1 MAGDGPADAAPT
13 IALFVTCVV
22 DVARPQVAE
31 AAVHLL
37 RDAGAEVSCPEGQ
50 TCCGQP
56 AWNAGFTTEAAAVA
70 AASLDALERD
80 PATHVVV
87 PAGSCATMIRRYW
100 PQLFAL
106 AGRPDDA
113 ERAEALGRRV
123 MELSELLTHLGP
135 HHAAHGH
142 IEARPHQG
150 EPAHPTDPSPPS
162 SATDASGR
170 RPVQRPVAYHRS
182 CHLERELHVI
192 DQPVALLTHATG
204 GAPAVWPA
212 DDRCCGFG
220 GTFSVRLPEVSVAM
234 ADDKLDQLP
243 EGVDTVV
250 GCDTSCLLHLE
261 ARARDRGLDLRFRHL
276 AEVLAD
282 GLDPA
287 AAPPSPPAP
296 PPPPPPPPPPA
307 PPPAEGPTGG

>member
-13 IALFVTCVV
+13 VALFVTCVV

-37 RDAGAEVSCPEGQ
+37 RDAGVEVSCPEGQ

-56 AWNAGFTTEAAAVA
+56 AWNAGFTAEAAAVA
-70 AASLDALERD
+70 AASLDALVRD
-80 PATHVVV
+80 ATTHVAV

-113 ERAEALGRRV
+113 ERAEALGPRV
-123 MELSELLTHLGP
+123 MELSELLAHLGP
-135 HHAAHGH
+135 PDAHGH
-142 IEARPHQG
+142 TEAQLRPAG
-150 EPAHPTDPSPPS
+150 PAPPTDPAHPSGPS
-162 SATDASGR
+162 SAADPPGQ
-170 RPVQRPVAYHRS
+170 RPGQRPVAYHRS
-182 CHLERELHVI
+182 CHLERELHVV

-204 GAPAVWPA
+204 GPPAVWPA

-234 ADDKLDQLP
+234 ADDKLDHLP

-261 ARARDRGLDLRFRHL
+261 ARALERGLDLRFRHL
-276 AEVLAD
+276 AEVLAEAD
-282 GLDPA
+282 GLDPG
-287 AAPPSPPAP
+287 AAPPAP
-296 PPPPPPPPPPA
+296 VDAPPPPA
-307 PPPAEGPTGG
+307 PPTAGPNRG